1 MLDGKTIKIKTFTQ
15 FNIILNFRAI
25 LIFLIGVIVVKTV
38 SVITGLIMFSKYAG
52 CDPLTTGSINRPD
65 QLLPY
70 YVMDV
75 AGHILGLPG
84 LFIAGVFCAA
94 LR

>member
-1 MLDGKTIKIKTFTQ
+1 MLYICYLICYNFDRAVWWYAFGIALLNTF
-15 FNIILNFRAI
+15 
-25 LIFLIGVIVVKTV
+25 
-38 SVITGLIMFSKYAG
+38 SVLTGLIMYTKYAD
-52 CDPLTTGSINRPD
+52 CDPFKTGEIKRND

-75 AGHILGLPG
+75 AGSIPGLPG
-84 LFIAGVFCAA
+84 LFIAGVVSAA